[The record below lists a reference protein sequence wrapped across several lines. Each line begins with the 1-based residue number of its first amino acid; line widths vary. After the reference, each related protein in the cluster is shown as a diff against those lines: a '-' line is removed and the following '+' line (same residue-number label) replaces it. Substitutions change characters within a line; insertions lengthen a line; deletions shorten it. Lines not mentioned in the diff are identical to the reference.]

1 MAYLEEIMTYKQN
14 LMYMFL
20 QSEEITN
27 LIDNPKSE
35 SLSETNIFMYYYVP
49 DTITTVG
56 TYICFDVYAPRVQD
70 RLLKNV
76 ELRIDIFSHQ
86 DSMATGLGYTRVDKL
101 QSIIDKM
108 LNGNKQF
115 GIDEIELKSNVP
127 LVVNNT
133 HRGKTL
139 YYQVLNFNQDK
150 LKGTL
155 EYEKQS

>member
-1 MAYLEEIMTYKQN
+1 M
-14 LMYMFL
+14 
-20 QSEEITN
+20 S
-27 LIDNPKSE
+27 
-35 SLSETNIFMYYYVP
+35 
-49 DTITTVG
+49 
-56 TYICFDVYAPRVQD
+56 
-70 RLLKNV
+70 
-76 ELRIDIFSHQ
+76 
-86 DSMATGLGYTRVDKL
+86 TGLGYTRVDKL

-115 GIDEIELKSNVP
+115 GIEEIELKSNVP

-155 EYEKQS
+155 KYENQS